1 MAYQGKTPFQA
12 RHDDDMPEV
21 LERFLNADIVVIA
34 SPVYWHGVSAQ
45 IKCFI
50 DRGSCY
56 FRVPPYAQRFDGTGF

>member
-1 MAYQGKTPFQA
+1 
-12 RHDDDMPEV
+12 MPEV